1 MSFSTDIDTDH
12 CRVSHV
18 NSDVPEQ
25 SAHQSRDLHWMYAH
39 SLHLFDVGGKHGA
52 FRRQDFLARQLLEL
66 NRRSSMDAQRK
77 SSLKSSMPTQGCSDH
92 LCPERVESPVQIA
105 PPATPIPPA
114 RSRRLYPDTPM
125 LKKFHLSPYL
135 PQRKTSLPAR
145 PKCSQFKWN
154 KPLRHSLPPLNSMP
168 TKLGQPRT
176 NLGRYIRSQLI
187 QLVLPPGQDL
197 RVSRSFVQIDPKP
210 LHSTRARR
218 CYSECNLE
226 LSFKPVHLWKRSE
239 NNPYQTRGPRL
250 SIGMNSKLMS
260 GAGICSAVSPSE
272 LGVFVKNTYVCTYL
286 RTYCTCMH
294 FGSTYVHIRT
304 YVHVYSLYYDKCVYL
319 YNNTL
324 VRTNVR
330 TYVMYVTCT

>member
-12 CRVSHV
+12 CRVSLV
-18 NSDVPEQ
+18 NSDVPKQ
-25 SAHQSRDLHWMYAH
+25 SAHQSGDLQWMYAH
-39 SLHLFDVGGKHGA
+39 SLHLFNVGAKHGA

-77 SSLKSSMPTQGCSDH
+77 SSLKSSVGSDH

-105 PPATPIPPA
+105 PPATPVPPA
-114 RSRRLYPDTPM
+114 RGRRSYPDTPM

-135 PQRKTSLPAR
+135 PQRKTSLPAQ
-145 PKCSQFKWN
+145 PKCSQLKRN
-154 KPLRHSLPPLNSMP
+154 KPLRHSLPPLNSIQ

-176 NLGRYIRSQLI
+176 NLGCYIRSQLI
-187 QLVLPPGQDL
+187 QLTLPPGQDL

-239 NNPYQTRGPRL
+239 YNPYQTRGPRL

-286 RTYCTCMH
+286 CIVLVCILVVH
-294 FGSTYVHIRT
+294 VHICT

-324 VRTNVR
+324 VRTNVH
-330 TYVMYVTCT
+330 TYVMYVT